1 MDSHTV
7 GELPRTSPSEAG
19 VDAQGI
25 IDYVTLQ
32 ENTPG
37 QQLHS
42 LQVLKGGALI
52 AEAYWEPYQPC
63 DATLVYSMS
72 KTFTSAVVG
81 IAESRGLLSYDDRI
95 VECLPELEGLNIGP
109 KARSIRLRDC
119 LGMATG
125 YVQSQVDAFC
135 EPVRANPYTNLTPRK
150 ALGDMLSREPEG
162 IVGKTF
168 CYNNLATYACSVI
181 AGRALGH
188 SVWEELQQSVF
199 GYIGVDSTWWSTDA
213 EGNSVGMS
221 ELRISAPDAARFFR
235 MAMAGG
241 RVDDRQLLAPEWLA
255 QYWRVHTRHDDNPG
269 DDWAN
274 GYGWQVWTSK
284 YGHRADGAYGQ
295 YALMMPKYDAL
306 VVITGAEENTQFT
319 LDGVWDHIVPA
330 LERGGSVEADERWL
344 ELARGLRLTGPE
356 LFEGG
361 PASGKTSDGKWA
373 LEASPAGP
381 EFAVS
386 LTDPRGAT
394 HQFTCGPDEWL
405 PVELSWNDWKL
416 QARTR
421 AGWDGGIFEVDLV
434 LPETPHRLRLRC
446 ERDGLQLI
454 WVAGEP
460 LGSNDLAGLARSPQH
475 TFAGMP

>member
-7 GELPRTSPSEAG
+7 GELPRMSPSEAG

-37 QQLHS
+37 QELHS

-52 AEAYWEPYQPC
+52 AEAYWEPYQPS
-63 DATLVYSMS
+63 DATLVYSVS

-81 IAESRGLLSYDDRI
+81 IAESRGLMSYDDRI
-95 VECLPELEGLNIGP
+95 VEKLPDLEGLDIGP
-109 KARSIRLRDC
+109 KARSIRIRDC
-119 LGMATG
+119 LSMSTG
-125 YVQSQVDAFC
+125 YLQPQVDAFS
-135 EPVRANPYTNLTPRK
+135 EPVRQHPYTYLTPRNV
-150 ALGDMLSREPEG
+150 LGDMLTREPEG

-168 CYNNLATYACSVI
+168 AYNNMATYACSVI

-188 SVWEELQQSVF
+188 SVWDELKESVF
-199 GYIGVDSTWWSTDA
+199 PFIGVDSTWWSTDA
-213 EGNSVGMS
+213 EGNSAGMS
-221 ELRISAPDAARFFR
+221 ELRISAPDLARFFR
-235 MAMAGG
+235 MAMDGG
-241 RVDDRQLLAPEWLA
+241 KVGDRQLLAPEWLN
-255 QYWRVHTRHDDNPG
+255 QYWRVHTRHDENPG

-306 VVITGAEENTQFT
+306 VVITGAEETTQVT

-330 LERGGSVEADERWL
+330 LERGGSPEADQRWL
-344 ELARGLRLTGPE
+344 EFSKDLRLPGPE
-356 LFEGG
+356 LSEGG
-361 PASGKTSDGKWA
+361 PASGKTDAWA
-373 LEASPAGP
+373 IEASPAGP
-381 EFAVS
+381 EFDVS

-394 HQFTCGPDEWL
+394 HHFTCGPDEWL
-405 PVELSWNDWKL
+405 PTEFAWDDWRL
-416 QARTR
+416 QARAK
-421 AGWDGGIFEVDLV
+421 AGWDGGVFEVDIV
-434 LPETPHRLRLRC
+434 LPETPHRLRLRT
-446 ERDGLQLI
+446 EAGKLELI

-460 LGSNDLAGLARSPQH
+460 LGSPDLAGLARSPHH